1 MFDQI
6 KINIL
11 KVESLEADIEEADRG
26 TVGNGIINERPKTA
40 EQLLLEIY
48 NEEGTDETEEITD
61 TISICESTESE
72 FDDLI
77 ESNKQATSQ
86 LESDKLSFDEK
97 LVCVFIENF
106 NRKIVRFI
114 HFISLFKAFIPCA
127 AHSLQN
133 VIKDGLNFSTDYLK
147 LIKKVSK
154 KIVSKS
160 KFSHLIA
167 EELRGFKVFIYSYL
181 FKIKTYIF

>member
-11 KVESLEADIEEADRG
+11 KVESLEADIKEANRG
-26 TVGNGIINERPKTA
+26 TVGNGIISERPKTA
-40 EQLLLEIY
+40 EQLLSEID
-48 NEEGTDETEEITD
+48 NDEDDETEEITD